1 MVFFGKA
8 STSLDKGLANSKN
21 KVLVA
26 FATVMLSACGG
37 GGGESSSPPP
47 PPPPPPPPANEAP
60 VANAGEDMSVA
71 ELTVVTLSGS
81 ASDADDETDTLSV
94 SWVQTGGTPVTL
106 DVADSLTPSFTAPD
120 VTAPELLTFDLTVT
134 DPDGLSDTDSIDVTV
149 QEPLPMVTISGILQ
163 YEFVP
168 PKNNCNGLDYN
179 AVESRPIRQA
189 TVQLLDDET
198 KNVLD
203 SAVSDD
209 LGQYSVT
216 VDASTDVIIRVRA
229 ESVRA
234 GNPSWNVQVRNNV
247 DTDSPPAPLDER
259 PIYVMDS
266 SVIDSGVANQTLNLT
281 ATTGWGGSSYTE
293 ARVSG
298 PFAILDVIYDS
309 MLLIT
314 DVDPNVNFGAM
325 DAFWSPDN
333 SLTNGDIALGE
344 LGTSFYNGNRQ
355 LFLVGLD
362 GEDTDE
368 FDDHIVAHEWTH
380 FFEDNLA
387 RSDSTG
393 GPHGGGDSLDMRL
406 AFGEGFA
413 NAMSAMILDNPV
425 YCDTNGANNNSGFDI
440 DMEQDYGYR
449 EGWFNESS
457 VEELV
462 YDLWDTNSDGDD
474 NDSVGFAPIYD
485 VMVGPQA
492 TTPAFTSI
500 FSFATY
506 LKDQGTGKNSFI
518 NSLLLAEDITSDV
531 DIWGSMETNAG
542 ALAGVSA
549 DVLPV
554 YTDLTLGNTTNICV
568 NSGYDGFGD
577 GNKLAEKRYLKLD
590 LASNSAVT
598 FEMIANPAPT
608 DDTGEEFDDGSD
620 PDVYVFQNGQ
630 YIAWG
635 ESATADSE
643 TINPGSGSTNSA
655 VYAPSSYTA
664 GTYVVEIS
672 DWRMVDAEIP
682 AEYPERVCFDFTAN

>member
-1 MVFFGKA
+1 
-8 STSLDKGLANSKN
+8 
-21 KVLVA
+21 
-26 FATVMLSACGG
+26 
-37 GGGESSSPPP
+37 
-47 PPPPPPPPANEAP
+47 
-60 VANAGEDMSVA
+60 
-71 ELTVVTLSGS
+71 
-81 ASDADDETDTLSV
+81 
-94 SWVQTGGTPVTL
+94 
-106 DVADSLTPSFTAPD
+106 
-120 VTAPELLTFDLTVT
+120 
-134 DPDGLSDTDSIDVTV
+134 
-149 QEPLPMVTISGILQ
+149 
-163 YEFVP
+163 
-168 PKNNCNGLDYN
+168 
-179 AVESRPIRQA
+179 
-189 TVQLLDDET
+189 
-198 KNVLD
+198 
-203 SAVSDD
+203 
-209 LGQYSVT
+209 
-216 VDASTDVIIRVRA
+216 
-229 ESVRA
+229 
-234 GNPSWNVQVRNNV
+234 
-247 DTDSPPAPLDER
+247 
-259 PIYVMDS
+259 
-266 SVIDSGVANQTLNLT
+266 
-281 ATTGWGGSSYTE
+281 
-293 ARVSG
+293 
-298 PFAILDVIYDS
+298 
-309 MLLIT
+309 
-314 DVDPNVNFGAM
+314 
-325 DAFWSPDN
+325 
-333 SLTNGDIALGE
+333 
-344 LGTSFYNGNRQ
+344 
-355 LFLVGLD
+355 
-362 GEDTDE
+362 
-368 FDDHIVAHEWTH
+368 
-380 FFEDNLA
+380 
-387 RSDSTG
+387 
-393 GPHGGGDSLDMRL
+393 MRL

-492 TTPAFTSI
+492 STPAFTSI

-506 LKDQGTGKNSFI
+506 LKDQGTGNNSFI

-531 DIWGSMETNAG
+531 DIWGAMETNAG

-598 FEMIANPAPT
+598 FEMIANPVPT

-655 VYAPSSYTA
+655 VYAPSLYTA

-682 AEYPERVCFDFTAN
+682 AEYPESCLLYTSPSPRDGLLSRMPSSA

>member
-1 MVFFGKA
+1 
-8 STSLDKGLANSKN
+8 
-21 KVLVA
+21 
-26 FATVMLSACGG
+26 
-37 GGGESSSPPP
+37 
-47 PPPPPPPPANEAP
+47 
-60 VANAGEDMSVA
+60 
-71 ELTVVTLSGS
+71 
-81 ASDADDETDTLSV
+81 
-94 SWVQTGGTPVTL
+94 
-106 DVADSLTPSFTAPD
+106 
-120 VTAPELLTFDLTVT
+120 
-134 DPDGLSDTDSIDVTV
+134 
-149 QEPLPMVTISGILQ
+149 
-163 YEFVP
+163 
-168 PKNNCNGLDYN
+168 
-179 AVESRPIRQA
+179 
-189 TVQLLDDET
+189 
-198 KNVLD
+198 
-203 SAVSDD
+203 
-209 LGQYSVT
+209 
-216 VDASTDVIIRVRA
+216 
-229 ESVRA
+229 
-234 GNPSWNVQVRNNV
+234 
-247 DTDSPPAPLDER
+247 
-259 PIYVMDS
+259 
-266 SVIDSGVANQTLNLT
+266 
-281 ATTGWGGSSYTE
+281 
-293 ARVSG
+293 
-298 PFAILDVIYDS
+298 YDS

-568 NSGYDGFGD
+568 NSG
-577 GNKLAEKRYLKLD
+577 
-590 LASNSAVT
+590 
-598 FEMIANPAPT
+598 
-608 DDTGEEFDDGSD
+608 
-620 PDVYVFQNGQ
+620 
-630 YIAWG
+630 
-635 ESATADSE
+635 
-643 TINPGSGSTNSA
+643 
-655 VYAPSSYTA
+655 
-664 GTYVVEIS
+664 
-672 DWRMVDAEIP
+672 
-682 AEYPERVCFDFTAN
+682 